1 MKDCV
6 RFAPIIGSREDEL
19 TPGEAKA
26 LAAHLAECGTC
37 RASAAD
43 LAATAGLVAEGLM
56 ARANARDFAPFVDQ
70 VMARVAGA
78 QVTARDARSSVRPER
93 SRREAAA
100 KSKGSVHALAGW
112 FVRHRRAAAAALVP
126 VLAALAVIVYVRLD
140 GGRDRIAQLEL
151 SSEGEVSTV
160 LQTADGPVVLLAGES
175 ET

>member
-70 VMARVAGA
+70 VMARVAGP
-78 QVTARDARSSVRPER
+78 VHVRPFDSGAAER
-93 SRREAAA
+93 PLRSGRTGAR
-100 KSKGSVHALAGW
+100 GVLAW
-112 FVRHRRAAAAALVP
+112 LAHHRRAAAAALVP

-140 GGRDRIAQLEL
+140 GGRNRIALLEL

>member
-70 VMARVAGA
+70 VMARVAGPVA
-78 QVTARDARSSVRPER
+78 ERPLRSGRTGARGV
-93 SRREAAA
+93 
-100 KSKGSVHALAGW
+100 LAW
-112 FVRHRRAAAAALVP
+112 LAHHRRAAAAALVP

-140 GGRDRIAQLEL
+140 GGRNRIALLEL